1 MKNQNL
7 SLNNIIFY
15 IKIRIH
21 LFVVLISLIS
31 IISIFLRIVNFN
43 SFSGIS
49 QIVFLDWIFHLI
61 VYTSTCFALL
71 FLPMYPIIFIIFK
84 ENNLNFLERMTISIV
99 INLSFYVIVGILG
112 FYLGFAL
119 TDWFFFIILVIMY
132 FLLILSSSIF
142 NLKKGKSNIFKR
154 KYPNDY
160 KEKFKTNFT
169 LLSFIKKVRL
179 SNSVL
184 LVMLIGL
191 ICILG
196 VLVTT
201 IFIGTDPWM
210 HISIIKFITDI
221 NYLPSSDYFGS
232 FGFHIFGAVIHFFS
246 GLDIF
251 LIPRFFIFY
260 TFPISSLLVYILLMR
275 IFRNKNLAILGIF
288 ILVSSSLGFIN
299 MMIQFWP
306 SSFAIILGI
315 ALFFLLYIRLQSFIQ
330 EKEPKK
336 KQIRSSMFF
345 SYSLFI
351 TFFISCLLIHSLI
364 AVILLVSYIWVYLIY
379 FIKSYRRGSDFILL
393 GICLCVFFIFYL
405 FNISTG
411 YFIVFNKLSS
421 ISWYFILFGIIIIGI
436 LEGLVLLHYR
446 KSMTFTKG
454 KYSSI
459 IRGETHGV
467 FKKIEE
473 RFLFPIVF
481 ALSISIISIFA
492 VINFFLFKFDVITIF
507 TGFEIL
513 IIWSFAIWGLFIFQ
527 YKPRGKPLFLW
538 GFALVI
544 ILIAGFSFDLIS
556 GSLTF
561 FSRISYIASVIVAIG
576 FVSYVY
582 SLIKTNSVQKLKIKA
597 FMIFLT
603 IFSLMATYFE
613 LYSSV
618 EFYSLKRREVSTIQW
633 YSNFSS
639 DQNVIIAEFG
649 WSSIFIYYSYPFDE
663 DNATLPLNSVIDFHS
678 ASNNYLNPQFHIYNG
693 TNLLTDLKVN
703 SSKDVFLIVSNN
715 YLLVSGFELFGKLT
729 NEEIEMYYSLPYLNR
744 ICVSKSENGESTP
757 YYWVI

>member
-454 KYSSI
+454 RYSSI
-459 IRGETHGV
+459 IRGETHGF

-744 ICVSKSENGESTP
+744 ICVSKSVNGESTP